1 MAGLD
6 AELDALAAE
15 DLHALTPAELLHR
28 TAALVARCN
37 RIQAELA
44 RTTRAAELAQAPEH
58 DGLKSMPSWLK
69 GHGRLSGRAAK
80 GVVRTGRVLEQLPA
94 VAAGCAAG
102 GISAEQVAV
111 IAPVVS
117 PEALE
122 LAAAQGVDLTGVDAA
137 LAEVASTQSY
147 DVLRRAVHHYL
158 ARLDPDGPEPDPTE
172 GRSLSIATHDD
183 GSISFRGHLDAVGG
197 EKFQAALE
205 SILQANR
212 PKGDTRTRAQM
223 LGDALV
229 QLGDNALAAGS
240 LPMLRTV

>member
-37 RIQAELA
+37 RMQAELA
-44 RTTRAAELAQAPEH
+44 RTARVAELAQAPEH

-80 GVVRTGRVLEQLPA
+80 VLVRTGRVLEQLPA

-102 GISAEQVAV
+102 VISAEQVAV

-117 PEALE
+117 PEALAR
-122 LAAAQGVDLTGVDAA
+122 AADQGVDV
-137 LAEVASTQSY
+137 AEVDTLLAHVATAQSY
-147 DVLRRAVHHYL
+147 DRLRQVVHHYL
-158 ARLDPDGPEPDPTE
+158 ARLDSDGPEPDPT
-172 GRSLSIATHDD
+172 
-183 GSISFRGHLDAVGG
+183 V
-197 EKFQAALE
+197 
-205 SILQANR
+205 
-212 PKGDTRTRAQM
+212 RTSEDHEHMRA
-223 LGDALV
+223 
-229 QLGDNALAAGS
+229 
-240 LPMLRTV
+240 